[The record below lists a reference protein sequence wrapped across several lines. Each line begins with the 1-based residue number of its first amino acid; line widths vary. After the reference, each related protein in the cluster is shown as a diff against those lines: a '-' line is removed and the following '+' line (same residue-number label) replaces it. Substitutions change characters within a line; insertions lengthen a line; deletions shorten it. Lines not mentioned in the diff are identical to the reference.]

1 MGDSYGHRLPT
12 DPVPWLE
19 IDRPIRVSVPAEVA
33 FNLDSLQNSIA
44 NLAKRLGCEAC
55 FSGRSCYFTLERDY
69 VINPQSLEVESIV
82 RGGF

>member
-1 MGDSYGHRLPT
+1 MGDLSGRGLPT

-33 FNLDSLQNSIA
+33 FNLDGLQKSIA
-44 NLAKRLGCEAC
+44 NLAKRLGCENC

-69 VINPQSLEVESIV
+69 VINPQSLEIESIG